1 VGRRGTG
8 GKQQNNFLPVLL
20 ELCADFVGMNNLDLF
35 GRQGWGEGEERRR
48 RRRGRRRSCLFVCHV
63 GSRRNKL
70 SLSEKFVSAV
80 AAGAC
85 GLLLDDMYKRHI

>member
-20 ELCADFVGMNNLDLF
+20 ELYADFVGMNNLDLF
-35 GRQGWGEGEERRR
+35 GRQGCGEGEEIRS
-48 RRRGRRRSCLFVCHV
+48 RRGRRRSCLLVGHV

-80 AAGAC
+80 AMGAC

>member
-1 VGRRGTG
+1 MG
-8 GKQQNNFLPVLL
+8 GKQPNKFLPVLL

-35 GRQGWGEGEERRR
+35 GRQGCGEERR

-80 AAGAC
+80 AMGAC
-85 GLLLDDMYKRHI
+85 GLLLDDMYKKHI